1 VILLAK
7 AKDQPYHCRGMYLIK
22 KEIQQCLE
30 IWKEGLA
37 VQKSIQA
44 DRVE

>member
-7 AKDQPYHCRGMYLIK
+7 AKDQPYHCQGMFLIK

-30 IWKEGLA
+30 IWKEELVA
-37 VQKSIQA
+37 QK
-44 DRVE
+44 